1 MNDQAST
8 LRTMASNTMPM
19 EISAEKQRL
28 QSGIFGKTQTG
39 TRCIA
44 VTGGKGGIGKS
55 NLAVN
60 LSLELGALGN
70 RVTLLDADFGL
81 ANADILC
88 GLAPKYHLGHV
99 FAGIKGLDE
108 VVVNISDKVSL
119 IPGGSGIEDL
129 ANISGNA
136 REYIFAELQ
145 LMEEN
150 TDFMLIDT
158 AAGIAENVLG
168 VLLSA
173 NEVVVVA
180 TPEPT
185 CLVDAYATIKVI
197 LRHAPTKPI
206 SLVVNNFVGM
216 AEAKQVYQ
224 QLNSAVYCFL
234 SSQIEFL
241 GMIPHDS
248 MLSEAVREQVPVVQ
262 YAPDCPA
269 SRAIRLVAK
278 QFNQQKQKDRD
289 SRIQLQSFW
298 ETLANS

>member
-1 MNDQAST
+1 MYDQAST
-8 LRTMASNTMPM
+8 LRTMTSNTMPM
-19 EISAEKQRL
+19 EVSAETHRL
-28 QSGIFGKTQTG
+28 QSGSFGKTQSG
-39 TRCIA
+39 MRCIA

-88 GLAPKYHLGHV
+88 GIAPKFHLGHV

-108 VVVNISDKVSL
+108 VVVNISDKVNL

-129 ANISGNA
+129 ANLSSNA
-136 REYIFAELQ
+136 REYIFAELH
-145 LMEEN
+145 LMEEK
-150 TDFMLIDT
+150 TDFMVIDT
-158 AAGIAENVLG
+158 AAGISENVLG

-173 NEVVVVA
+173 TEVVVVA

-197 LRHAPTKPI
+197 LRHSPNKQI
-206 SLVVNNFVGM
+206 SLVVNNFVGV

-234 SSQIEFL
+234 NSQIEFL
-241 GMIPHDS
+241 GMVPHDS
-248 MLSEAVREQVPVVQ
+248 KVSESVREQVPVVQ

-278 QFNQQKQKDRD
+278 QLNQQKQKDRD
-289 SRIQLQSFW
+289 ARIQLQSFW
-298 ETLANS
+298 ESLANS